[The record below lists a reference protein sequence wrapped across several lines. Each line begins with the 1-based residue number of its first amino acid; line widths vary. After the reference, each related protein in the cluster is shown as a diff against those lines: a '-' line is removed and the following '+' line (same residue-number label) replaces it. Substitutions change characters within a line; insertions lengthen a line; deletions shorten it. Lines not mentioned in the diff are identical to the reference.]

1 MFERILIAHDG
12 SEGADRALDSAI
24 ELATRFQS
32 DLHMISIEE
41 DLPRYART
49 IDDVPE
55 EKERED
61 TYFGQIG
68 EQCRRRA
75 AFHGINLQHTI
86 IAGHAVKS
94 VAEFVKEGK
103 FQLLVIGYTGHSRLY
118 EHLWGGTSQNLT
130 RVVLCDVLVVK

>member
-1 MFERILIAHDG
+1 MFERILVAHDG
-12 SEGADRALDSAI
+12 SEGADRALDAAI
-24 ELATRFQS
+24 EITTRFQS

-41 DLPRYART
+41 DLPQYART
-49 IDDVPE
+49 IDDVAE

-61 TYFGQIG
+61 TYFVQIS

-75 AFHGINLQHTI
+75 AFRGINLQTTI

-94 VAEFVKEGK
+94 IAEFVKEGK

-130 RVVLCDVLVVK
+130 RVAPCDVLVVK